1 MQKGI
6 EPFKVFLFFLALFSI
21 LAFISVLFPDD
32 GIRIGR
38 NIHLHF
44 PGIDELFSDDRP
56 EYADISYLLDVYH
69 DQELTDAGQ
78 LEAGDS
84 AVDATVIVPV
94 EDTTDGKLNIFDT
107 MPADEDMI
115 RGLVFPVQYPPGDD
129 TGLNRFYDELASVD
143 NGRGS
148 LRIIHYGDSQIENNR
163 ISSSFR
169 NRLQIRFGGSGTG
182 MFPVISPVPHNASVQ
197 VIPRGNWSRFT
208 PRERGPDNVGDNRF
222 GLLLSWSSLNPDGD
236 SGVDGS
242 FTLRPTNLG
251 YSRLRRMDELTVFFG
266 YNSEPFTM
274 ELNSDTRTID
284 AELYFPADSL
294 RIARWTLP
302 ESNSEFTVH
311 IRGAGSPRIFSV
323 SLDGHSGVAVDN
335 VPMRGSS
342 GLEFSATDPEIMGK
356 MLDTL
361 NVRLLLLQFGVNV
374 VPHVVEDYSYYENS
388 LYRQLEYFKRVDPD
402 LNIIVVGVSDMSR
415 RVPGGY
421 YESYPNIELIRDAQ
435 RNAAFRA
442 GFAFWD
448 LYEAMGGNNSMPS
461 WVQAEP
467 PLAQTDYIHFTFRGS
482 ALVGDLLYNSV
493 LAGYEMYLKERA
505 RP

>member
-1 MQKGI
+1 MQKSI

-21 LAFISVLFPDD
+21 LAFISVLFPPD

-38 NIHLHF
+38 HFHLHF
-44 PGIDELFSDDRP
+44 PGLDELYSDDKP
-56 EYADISYLLDVYH
+56 EYADISYLLDAYH
-69 DQELTDAGQ
+69 DQELTEAGQ
-78 LEAGDS
+78 LETPDS
-84 AVDATVIVPV
+84 AVDETIIVPV
-94 EDTTDGKLNIFDT
+94 KDTSDVAFNILDT
-107 MPADEDMI
+107 LPADEDMI
-115 RGLVFPVQYPPGDD
+115 RGLVFPVQLAPGND
-129 TGLNRFYDELASVD
+129 TGMYRFYDELASVD
-143 NGRGS
+143 NGSGS

-169 NRLQIRFGGSGTG
+169 NHLQVRFGGSGTG

-197 VIPRGNWSRFT
+197 VIPSGNWSRIT
-208 PRERGPDNVGDNRF
+208 PLERGHESGVDKRF
-222 GLLLSWSSLNPDGD
+222 GLLLSWSSLNLNSD
-236 SGVDGS
+236 SLIDGS

-251 YSRLRRMDELTVFFG
+251 YSRLRMMDELTIFFG

-274 ELNSDTRTID
+274 ELNSASRTID
-284 AELYFPADSL
+284 AELCFPSDSL

-302 ESNSEFTVH
+302 DSSSEFTVH
-311 IRGAGSPRIFSV
+311 IRGAGSPRIFSI
-323 SLDGHSGVAVDN
+323 SLDGHSGVSVDN
-335 VPMRGSS
+335 VPLRGSS

-388 LYRQLEYFKRVDPD
+388 LYRQLEYFKRIDPD
-402 LNIIVVGVSDMSR
+402 INIIVIGLSDMSR
-415 RVPGGY
+415 RMPGGY

-448 LYEAMGGNNSMPS
+448 LYEAMGGHNSMPS

-482 ALVGDLLYNSV
+482 ALVGDLLYNSII
-493 LAGYEMYLKERA
+493 AGYEMYLKERDH
-505 RP
+505 P